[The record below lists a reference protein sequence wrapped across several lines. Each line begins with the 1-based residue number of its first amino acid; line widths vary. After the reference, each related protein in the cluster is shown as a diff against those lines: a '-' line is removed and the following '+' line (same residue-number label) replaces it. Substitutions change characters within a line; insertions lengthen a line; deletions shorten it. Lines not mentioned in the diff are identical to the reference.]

1 MGNVTTRLFS
11 LIQLLQTRAM
21 WTASE
26 LADALDVSVR
36 TIHRYMETLEEM
48 GLPIYAERGRGGGFA
63 LLRGYKIP
71 PLIFTAEEA
80 TVLYMGANLM
90 RELWGRA
97 YQEAITSARAKLDNV
112 LPNELRREVAE
123 TQRQLVVFGLTARD
137 YAPWESE
144 LHLLRGCIADRKRV
158 RLRYQAFSQQETCR
172 DVDPYALSFRSG
184 FWYLVAYCHLR
195 DDMRT
200 FRVDRIQVVEPL
212 ATTFDVPRDFNV
224 RGYLEESMRQEEQYH
239 VVVRFDERVA
249 HIIRE
254 YAGHWTELT
263 DHSDGSV
270 TAQFDTQ
277 DLNWAAGWAL
287 SYGATAQV
295 LEPPELVERVQEQA
309 EAVLRQ
315 YRREKDTR

>member
-11 LIQLLQTRAM
+11 LIQLLQSRAM

-26 LADALDVSVR
+26 LADTLDVSVR

-90 RELWGRA
+90 RKLWGRA
-97 YQEAITSARAKLDNV
+97 YHEAIVSARAKLDNV
-112 LPNELRREVAE
+112 LPDELRREVADA
-123 TQRQLVVFGLTARD
+123 QRQMVIFGLTARD
-137 YAPWESE
+137 YEPWESM
-144 LHLLRGCIADRKRV
+144 LQALRGCVNGRQRV
-158 RLRYQAFSQQETCR
+158 RLCYQAFSQRETCR

-184 FWYLVAYCHLR
+184 FWYLIAYCHLR
-195 DDMRT
+195 DAMRT
-200 FRVDRIQVVEPL
+200 FRVDRIQEIEPL
-212 ATTFDVPRDFNV
+212 QETFKIPPDFNA
-224 RGYLEESMRQEEQYH
+224 RDYLERTMQMQHDVKHH
-239 VVVRFDERVA
+239 VVIRLDEQVA
-249 HIIRE
+249 HIVRE
-254 YAGHWTELT
+254 YAGHWMELSEH
-263 DHSDGSV
+263 DDGSV

-287 SYGATAQV
+287 SYGAAAKV
-295 LEPPELVERVQEQA
+295 LAPPELVERVREQA
-309 EAVLRQ
+309 QAVLEQ
-315 YRREKDTR
+315 YGS